1 VLTGLTNRIGLKETF
16 ERERKRAERENKP
29 FSLLVLDLDHFKAI
43 NDDYGHEAGD
53 LLLRR
58 VADTLR
64 QCLRATDLPARLGGE
79 EFGVLLANTNTDQAA
94 SVSEKIRSQ
103 IEKLEVN
110 FEGQTLSVTLSG
122 GLATLGDDGD
132 NLQSILREADNRMYE
147 AKAAGRNRII
157 LATA

>member
-1 VLTGLTNRIGLKETF
+1 
-16 ERERKRAERENKP
+16 
-29 FSLLVLDLDHFKAI
+29 VLDLDHFKAI